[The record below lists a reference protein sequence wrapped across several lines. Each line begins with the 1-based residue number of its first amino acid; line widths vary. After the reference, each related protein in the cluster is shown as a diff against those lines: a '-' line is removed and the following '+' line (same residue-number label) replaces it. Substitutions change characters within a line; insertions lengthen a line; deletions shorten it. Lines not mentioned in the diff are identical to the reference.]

1 MPKSTSAETSPQ
13 ITVRAVDR
21 ALDIL
26 LAFAKADGGLTL
38 SDIARHVGLHKS
50 TVHRLLTSL
59 QQKGFVRKHSQS
71 DKYLLGWSVLELL
84 SNVYQSDELA
94 AVVLPEMTHLRD
106 ITGETVSLYIRSGK
120 ERIRIQSVESNAP
133 VRNVATI
140 GKTYPLYI
148 GASGKVLLAFSH
160 KEVVDEVLSDP
171 HLPVD
176 FDSEGFLQQLQVIEQ
191 QGYATSVQERD
202 DGAAAVAAP
211 LFGRNHEFVA
221 ALSVSGPVSRF
232 SVERMNS
239 QVQTVVTSAGLMTK
253 LLSH

>member
-1 MPKSTSAETSPQ
+1 MPKQTSADTSSQ
-13 ITVRAVDR
+13 MTVRAVDR

-38 SDIARHVGLHKS
+38 SDIARNVGLHKS

-59 QQKGFVRKHSQS
+59 QQKGFVRKHAQS
-71 DKYLLGWSVLELL
+71 EKYLLGWSVLELL

-94 AVVLPEMTHLRD
+94 AVVLPEMTRLRD
-106 ITGETVSLYIRSGK
+106 LTGETVSLYIRSGT

-133 VRNVATI
+133 IRNVATI

-148 GASGKVLLAFSH
+148 GASGKVLLAFAD
-160 KEVVDEVLSDP
+160 EDTVNEVLSDP
-171 HLPVD
+171 LLPDD
-176 FDSEGFLQQLQVIEQ
+176 FDREGFIKQLELIRQ

-202 DGAAAVAAP
+202 DGAAALAAP

-232 SVERMNS
+232 TLEKMNT
-239 QVQTVVTSAGLMTK
+239 QVDTVVASAALITK

>member
-1 MPKSTSAETSPQ
+1 MPKQTSADTSSQ
-13 ITVRAVDR
+13 MTVRAVDR

-38 SDIARHVGLHKS
+38 SDIARNVGLHKS

-59 QQKGFVRKHSQS
+59 QQKGFVRKHAQS
-71 DKYLLGWSVLELL
+71 EKYLLGWSVLELL

-94 AVVLPEMTHLRD
+94 AVVLPEMTRLRD
-106 ITGETVSLYIRSGK
+106 LTGETVSLYIRSGT

-133 VRNVATI
+133 IRNVATI

-148 GASGKVLLAFSH
+148 GASGKVLLAFAD
-160 KEVVDEVLSDP
+160 EDTVNEVLSDP
-171 HLPVD
+171 LLPDD
-176 FDSEGFLQQLQVIEQ
+176 FDREGFIKQLELMRQ
-191 QGYATSVQERD
+191 QGYATSIQERD
-202 DGAAAVAAP
+202 DGAAALAAP

-232 SVERMNS
+232 TLEKMNA
-239 QVQTVVTSAGLMTK
+239 QVDTVVASAALVTK